1 LVAEAVEK
9 QQIAIMDYQ
18 VVQAAVAVETFHL
31 VVEVELQLLDKVTM
45 VVVDLLGLNM
55 VAVEVALVPQVKTA
69 SLLLQVLGALDL
81 HLQLLEL
88 L

>member
-31 VVEVELQLLDKVTM
+31 VVEVEPQLLDKVTM
-45 VVVDLLGLNM
+45 AVVDLLGLNM
-55 VAVEVALVPQVKTA
+55 VAEVAVLVPQVKTV
-69 SLLLQVLGALDL
+69 SLLLQALEALDL